1 MWQRK
6 SIHSSKVTR
15 WPIKIAYLLTYVA
28 VALWLGALV
37 CEVLTGW

>member
-1 MWQRK
+1 MAKEEYPLKQ
-6 SIHSSKVTR
+6 SDP

-37 CEVLTGW
+37 CDVLTGW